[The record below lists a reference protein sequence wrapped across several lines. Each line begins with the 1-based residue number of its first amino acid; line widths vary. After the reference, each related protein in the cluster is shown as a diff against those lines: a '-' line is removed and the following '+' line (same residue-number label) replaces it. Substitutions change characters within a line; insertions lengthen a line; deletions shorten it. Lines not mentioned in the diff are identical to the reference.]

1 MTLTHINVCPYLKRI
16 TLAKVTT
23 APVNSSDASDKTLR
37 RRSHELMEHREVA
50 SGGQCS
56 SQLQDEVKCL
66 GKEERQKL
74 LADAGFTVD
83 IPAEHGLAMKV
94 DLGMTWYNVRE
105 LRR

>member
-1 MTLTHINVCPYLKRI
+1 MTTPR
-16 TLAKVTT
+16 
-23 APVNSSDASDKTLR
+23 VNSRDASDKTLR

-50 SGGQCS
+50 SGGQSS

-74 LADAGFTVD
+74 LMDAGFTVD
-83 IPAEHGLAMKV
+83 IPPEHGLAMKV
-94 DLGMTWYNVRE
+94 DLGMTWFKVRE

>member
-23 APVNSSDASDKTLR
+23 ACVNSSDASDKTLH

-50 SGGQCS
+50 SGGQS
-56 SQLQDEVKCL
+56 SQLQNEVKCL
-66 GKEERQKL
+66 GKEEWQNL
-74 LADAGFTVD
+74 LADAGFTV
-83 IPAEHGLAMKV
+83 EFQQKHGLAVKV
-94 DLGMTWYNVRE
+94 DLGMTWYKVRE